1 MPPGTF
7 SDFRIQSQLTWAV
20 VRSFGTRFISRP
32 ELMQTTGL
40 APNTIDYSLRL
51 LKRLSLIDKQQ
62 GKAMGKCYYLAV
74 LIEDAV
80 RELHAR
86 GFSPVALAG

>member
-20 VRSFGTRFISRP
+20 VRSFGTRFFSRP

-51 LKRLSLIDKQQ
+51 LRRFSLIDEQRI
-62 GKAMGKCYYLAV
+62 GSTDTRYVLAV
-74 LIEDAV
+74 SIEDAV